1 MPNSQNLP
9 LICNYQ
15 LLLLSTNICTYNVS
29 IMMKNFFLLALLLIS
44 SSVNARPGLLDSLG
58 LGDNFDSPPSVEE
71 AFQFELEV
79 NDQNSLIARWFVA
92 EGNYL
97 YRDKLHFELT
107 EGSHNQLG
115 SVTLPAGQNKM
126 DEIFGLTEVY
136 PHDGSVIVPLIRS
149 GPENNIS
156 ITLKFQGC
164 SETFHICYP
173 PTEQRY
179 ELVLPPLSNE
189 STASAQQ
196 ALNPP
201 APTPLSQH
209 DQIAQSLEQDSLLT
223 ILVSF
228 LGLGLLLAF
237 TPCVFPMIPIL
248 SSIIVGQGDRI
259 TTRRAFMLSFSYVLA
274 MSVTYTAAGV
284 LTGLL
289 GENLQALF
297 QNPWIIASFSTLF
310 IVLALSMFDLFELQL
325 PHFLQHRIHQVSHQ
339 QQGGS
344 LVGAATMGLLSGLIV
359 GPCLAPPLAGALIFI
374 GQHGDPILGGM
385 ALFSLSMGMGLPLLI
400 IGTSAGKL
408 LPQAGTWMNT
418 IKVIFGV
425 LMIALAIWMLE
436 RIIPEWIALL
446 LWGSF
451 AIIVAIYLG
460 ALTHLYQEA
469 TGWQKLR
476 KGGGIIMLIF
486 GGLLLIGGT
495 SGSSNVWQPLKAIST
510 QSPQASIQP
519 QHVNFTRVNNLAELH
534 ERLNNSTQPTV
545 LDFYADWCVEC
556 KRMEATTFQ
565 DPAVIADLAAFQTL
579 QVDLTNITDDHNALL
594 KQFGLFGPPTLL
606 FFNRDGQEQSA
617 KRLIGMIE
625 ADALRQHL
633 TQL

>member
-1 MPNSQNLP
+1 
-9 LICNYQ
+9 
-15 LLLLSTNICTYNVS
+15 
-29 IMMKNFFLLALLLIS
+29 MKNFFLLALLLIS

-58 LGDNFDSPPSVEE
+58 LGDNFDTPPSVEE
-71 AFQFELEV
+71 AFQFEVEAH
-79 NDQNSLIARWFVA
+79 DQHNLIARWFVA

-97 YRDKLHFELT
+97 YRDKIKFELAQDS
-107 EGSHNQLG
+107 ENQLG
-115 SVTLPAGQNKM
+115 TVTLPAGENKM

-136 PHDGSVIVPLIRS
+136 QYDGAVMVPIIRS
-149 GPENNIS
+149 SSENKIS
-156 ITLKFQGC
+156 LTLKFQGC

-173 PTEQRY
+173 PTEQQY
-179 ELVLPPLSNE
+179 EITLPSISESNDN
-189 STASAQQ
+189 SQQ
-196 ALNPP
+196 P
-201 APTPLSQH
+201 APVATNASLSQQ
-209 DQIAQSLEQDSLLT
+209 DQIAQSLAQDDLLT
-223 ILVSF
+223 ILLSF

-259 TTRRAFMLSFSYVLA
+259 TTHRAFMLSLSYVLA

-297 QNPWIIASFSTLF
+297 QNPWIIASFSALF
-310 IVLALSMFDLFELQL
+310 IILALSMFNLFELQL
-325 PHFLQHRIHQVSHQ
+325 PHYLQHRLHQISHQ

-344 LVGAATMGLLSGLIV
+344 LMGAATMGLLSGLIV

-385 ALFSLSMGMGLPLLI
+385 ALFALSMGMGLPLLI
-400 IGTSAGKL
+400 IGTSAGKI

-418 IKVIFGV
+418 IKAIFGV

-451 AIIVAIYLG
+451 AIIIAIYLG

-469 TGWQKLR
+469 TGWQKFR
-476 KGGGIIMLIF
+476 KGVGIITLIF
-486 GGLLLIGGT
+486 GILLLIGGT
-495 SGSSNVWQPLKAIST
+495 SGSSNVWQPLKRVST
-510 QSPQASIQP
+510 HSSSVNSQP
-519 QHVNFTRVNNLAELH
+519 QHVSFTTINSLAELTNH
-534 ERLNNSTQPTV
+534 LNSTTKPTV
-545 LDFYADWCVEC
+545 LDFYADWCIEC

-565 DPAVIADLAAFQTL
+565 DPAVIADLTAYHTL
-579 QVDLTNITDDHNALL
+579 QVDLTDITDEHNALL
-594 KQFGLFGPPTLL
+594 KHFGLFGPPTLL
-606 FFNRDGQEQSA
+606 FFNKEGKELST
-617 KRLIGMIE
+617 KRLIGMIGAE
-625 ADALRQHL
+625 QLRQHL
-633 TQL
+633 ATL